1 MSIAAN
7 EQEEA
12 LSGFVYRRPRWGR
25 GMITGEDARFLHDLV
40 REVRPSVAIELG
52 VASGCSSA
60 VILEAMRQS
69 RGPGTRNEELR
80 TKNEELKTSDG
91 EPETWL
97 YAFDVTERCYF
108 DPSHA
113 TGDAVAELTPW
124 NAPHY
129 RFATGDA
136 LIARARLDG
145 LNAPF
150 AFIDAN
156 HLHPWATVDLLG
168 LLPAM
173 APAAWVALHD
183 IRLPF
188 VPGRTDTR
196 GHGPRH
202 LFETWPGEKR
212 QGGTDDNIGAIRLPH
227 NLDEVTAIV
236 QASLRRPW
244 EVALPDALYSALGIK
259 AQPIGVM
266 PKPEALRIA
275 TKAVA
280 RQRPLFVCGSG
291 QAARALAGEL
301 HRRGLRVAGFAD
313 RDPAKQGHLIDGLR
327 VESRSA
333 LSLASDP
340 KPFLAL
346 TGMFVTEIDDELTS
360 NGWRR
365 GKDFVVV
372 C

>member
-1 MSIAAN
+1 
-7 EQEEA
+7 
-12 LSGFVYRRPRWGR
+12 
-25 GMITGEDARFLHDLV
+25 
-40 REVRPSVAIELG
+40 
-52 VASGCSSA
+52 
-60 VILEAMRQS
+60 
-69 RGPGTRNEELR
+69 
-80 TKNEELKTSDG
+80 
-91 EPETWL
+91 L

-136 LIARARLDG
+136 LLARERLAG

-212 QGGTDDNIGAIRLPH
+212 QGGSDDNIGAIRLPH
-227 NLDEVTAIV
+227 NLDDVTAIV
-236 QASLRRPW
+236 QASLRRAW
-244 EVALPDALYSALGIK
+244 EVTLPDALCAALGIK
-259 AQPIGVM
+259 PQPTGVV
-266 PKPEALRIA
+266 PKPEALRIV

-301 HRRGLRVAGFAD
+301 QRRGLRVTGFAD
-313 RDPAKQGHLIDGLR
+313 RDPAKYGHLIDGLR

-333 LSLASDP
+333 LSLESDP

-346 TGMFVTEIDDELTS
+346 TGMFVTEIDDELTL

-372 C
+372 W